1 MRKNSATARMRAVP
15 PSPAPRP
22 AARATLLEVDLLVL
36 DGAGLAEVVVSA
48 GVVIG
53 CGAAVEEVDDDDD
66 DDEVV
71 DEGEAVEEDDAL
83 LVTLKY
89 CDIIRG
95 GPSTFEELYSPSQ
108 NRLLRDRSCFGLPF
122 QS

>member
-1 MRKNSATARMRAVP
+1 MKKNSATARMRAAP
-15 PSPAPRP
+15 PSPAPSP
-22 AARATLLEVDLLVL
+22 APRATLLEVDLGVL
-36 DGAGLAEVVVSA
+36 DGAAVVVPA

-53 CGAAVEEVDDDDD
+53 CAAAVEEVDDDD

-89 CDIIRG
+89 CDSIRG
-95 GPSTFEELYSPSQ
+95 PAPEFEELYSASQ
-108 NRLLRDRSCFGLPF
+108 NRLLNDRFCVGLPS